1 MRVMLLLHIEKLG
14 GFAYMTQ
21 NNNNLVNLSPA
32 KASKSV
38 DLPQPEGP
46 IIAKSF
52 LGL

>member
-1 MRVMLLLHIEKLG
+1 MLLLHIEKLG

-38 DLPQPEGP
+38 DLGLIQK
-46 IIAKSF
+46 IF
-52 LGL
+52 LIYLFYIFWIL